1 MQDHIDKEEKLKE
14 ILAYLKLPR
23 LEKNLEA
30 ELKAAAV
37 ESPPYLDFLLKIF
50 SQEQAEKYERATN
63 RRIARA
69 RFPTRKTIDEF
80 DFNIPEKIDRRL
92 VRSLFDLKFVKDAEN
107 VIFLGPA
114 GVGKSHLA
122 NALGRT
128 ACAGG
133 FSTRYTTAAEL
144 INRLTAAFSDY
155 SLAQAIKY
163 YTSPRLLVIDELG
176 YIPIDKQ
183 GAEFI
188 FQVVSQRYERG
199 SIILT
204 SNLAFRD
211 WGKTFNDNTIASAI
225 VDRLVHHSSVV
236 KIKGESYRIIS
247 RKQKQKL
254 D

>member
-1 MQDHIDKEEKLKE
+1 MNKEKRLKE
-14 ILAYLKLPR
+14 ILSYLKLTH
-23 LEKNLEA
+23 LEKNLED
-30 ELKAAAV
+30 ELNEAV
-37 ESPPYLDFLLKIF
+37 IKSPSYVDFLLKIL
-50 SQEQAEKYERATN
+50 SEEQADKYERATD
-63 RRIARA
+63 RRISRA
-69 RFPTRKTIDEF
+69 RFPTLKTIDEF
-80 DFNIPEKIDRRL
+80 DFNHPEKLNKKLIL
-92 VRSLFDLKFVKDAEN
+92 SLFELRFIKNTEN
-107 VIFLGPA
+107 VILLGPA

-128 ACAGG
+128 ACASG

-155 SLAQAIKY
+155 RLASAIKQY
-163 YTSPRLLVIDELG
+163 ISPRLLVIDELG
-176 YIPIDKQ
+176 YIPIDKR

-204 SNLAFRD
+204 SNRAFRD

-225 VDRLVHHSSVV
+225 VDRLVHHSYVV
-236 KIKGESYRIIS
+236 KIKGESYRIKN
-247 RKQKQKL
+247 RTQKIKL

>member
-1 MQDHIDKEEKLKE
+1 MNKEEKLKE
-14 ILAYLKLPR
+14 ILSYLKLTW
-23 LEKNLEA
+23 LEKNIES
-30 ELKAAAV
+30 ELKTAMN
-37 ESPPYLDFLLKIF
+37 ENPSYCDFLLKILSEEQ
-50 SQEQAEKYERATN
+50 SQKYERATT

-69 RFPTRKTIDEF
+69 RFPTIKSIDEF
-80 DFNIPEKIDRRL
+80 DFNHPEKINKGL
-92 VRSLFDLKFVKDAEN
+92 VLSLFDLQFIDAHEN
-107 VIFLGPA
+107 IILLGPA

-122 NALGRT
+122 NALGRS

-144 INRLTAAFSDY
+144 INRLTASFSDS
-155 SLAQAIKY
+155 SLAQALKY

-176 YIPIDKQ
+176 YIPIDKR

-188 FQVVSQRYERG
+188 FQVVSHRYERG

-204 SNLAFRD
+204 SNRAFRD

-225 VDRLVHHSSVV
+225 VDRLVHHSHVV
-236 KIKGESYRIIS
+236 KIRGESYRIKN
-247 RKQKQKL
+247 RKQKAKL